1 MLPASAHQPQSEM
14 ISVDAAAFDNTLA
27 EPRRWPMR
35 RVLAAFAVALALL
48 SAFLTFVVLTGLT
61 PVEPSPEV
69 VVTFLLIN
77 SAAII
82 LLVLIISSEVWAM
95 VQARRRGRAAAR
107 LHVQIVAIFS

>member
-1 MLPASAHQPQSEM
+1 MA
-14 ISVDAAAFDNTLA
+14 SVDATAFDNTIA
-27 EPRRWPMR
+27 ESRRWPMR

-77 SAAII
+77 SAAIDHFPS
-82 LLVLIISSEVWAM
+82 VE
-95 VQARRRGRAAAR
+95 AASRETERFER
-107 LHVQIVAIFS
+107 LRT